1 MRDILFVDD
10 DIAMKF
16 ILEHFSLFQNS
27 NYRIKKFVTDGIKAL
42 EAIDQQPFDIVITD
56 IKMPIIDGITLI
68 KKMREKNNETFV
80 IIESTYREFRLA
92 QEAMRYRAVDYIE
105 KPLTEKKLRE
115 ALERVDRLIEE
126 GTVSRAN
133 KGRLWIDRV
142 CHSLL
147 YDEPLQLRRS
157 LTKLKN
163 EEKEIL
169 ADLNL
174 KDKQELFFHLW
185 HQLLDEKQYI
195 YNDRLFMRI
204 SESDDSESLLM
215 IHRELKRLE
224 FLNHD
229 AFILKLSQIIN
240 DHITSADLMA
250 YASEKLELSKDYV
263 SRTFRQKTG
272 LTLKDFIILRK
283 VAEAGYFLSHSN
295 KKVYEISNYLGY
307 QTVDYFSKIFKK
319 ISGMTPIQYRKQKM
333 S

>member
-16 ILEHFSLFQNS
+16 ILEHFSLFQSS

-42 EAIDQQPFDIVITD
+42 EAMDQQHFDIVITD
-56 IKMPIIDGITLI
+56 IKMPIIDGMTLI

-126 GTVSRAN
+126 GTVSQDN

-142 CHSLL
+142 RHSLL

-157 LTKLKN
+157 LAELKN
-163 EEKEIL
+163 EEQEIL

-174 KDKQELFFHLW
+174 NNKQELFFYLW
-185 HQLLDEKQYI
+185 NQLLDEKQYI

-204 SESDDSESLLM
+204 SGSDDSESLLTM
-215 IHRELKRLE
+215 HREFKRLE
-224 FLNHD
+224 LLNHD

-240 DHITSADLMA
+240 DHIASADLIA

-272 LTLKDFIILRK
+272 LTLKDFIIFRK
-283 VAEAGYFLSHSN
+283 VAEAGYFLSNSN

-319 ISGMTPIQYRKQKM
+319 ISGMTPIQYRKQHM
-333 S
+333 